1 MSSSLKTE
9 KVEDS
14 TDFNINLIKYPC
26 NDFRKPSREIKINRK
41 AAFGTT
47 TLVLTD
53 LGNKAVLKDDIQLS
67 DGCSEY
73 VAPKGNLSQN
83 QNNVYHSG
91 TGIDKYCSTNVTS
104 VASSSCQEP
113 LSFKPAKK
121 KQKTHH
127 VSSVHQHNVMI
138 GYVF

>member
-9 KVEDS
+9 NEDS
-14 TDFNINLIKYPC
+14 IDFNINLIKYPC

-47 TLVLTD
+47 TLVLMD
-53 LGNKAVLKDDIQLS
+53 LGDKAELKGDIQLP
-67 DGCSEY
+67 DGCSEI
-73 VAPKGNLSQN
+73 APKGNLSQN

-91 TGIDKYCSTNVTS
+91 ISIDKYCSTNVTS
-104 VASSSCQEP
+104 LASSSGQEP
-113 LSFKPAKK
+113 PSFKPAKK

-127 VSSVHQHNVMI
+127 VSSVHQYNVTI
-138 GYVF
+138 RYVF